1 MEKRAEAADATD
13 MRKKFIL
20 AGLLSMYMFHVNAS
34 QYKDSHIQKDTLTR
48 KTVLK
53 KTDIEL
59 VYSHYAQNGSN
70 SAVTGGIGTEKLTV
84 YAPGFNLKQSRGK
97 RILSIKAGSDIISSA
112 STDKIDFAR
121 SSASMLDARTYAN
134 LQITQLFPNKK
145 ISLSAGS
152 GFSIESDYFSLP
164 LSAAIIKTS
173 KDKMRTFGADLQV
186 FLDDLRWGRL
196 NPGYYSPQYL
206 IYPEELRYQDWFK
219 TKKRQSY
226 NLKLSFTGV
235 INKRNIIGVF
245 PEFSFQYGLL
255 STPFHR
261 VYFKDSAVAVE
272 RLPGSRVKFG
282 LGLKLNSFCGSRLIL
297 RNSMSLYTD
306 DFGILSLA
314 LENETAIKLSDKL
327 SLTPFF
333 RIYSQRGSMYF
344 APYRVHEKNEEFY
357 TSDYDLSDL
366 YTIKPGLGLRFQPLK
381 NIGKHFYWQE
391 FNLRYSYYSRSNGL
405 YAHML
410 TMVIAFSHQKKVNL

>member
-1 MEKRAEAADATD
+1 
-13 MRKKFIL
+13 MRKTFIL
-20 AGLLSMYMFHVNAS
+20 AGLLSMYMFHAQAS
-34 QYKDSHIQKDTLTR
+34 FYKDRLIQNDTAIR

-59 VYSHYAQNGSN
+59 VYSHYTQNGSN

-84 YAPGFNLKQSRGK
+84 YAPGFSLKQSKGN
-97 RILSIKAGSDIISSA
+97 RILSLKAGSDIISSA

-121 SSASMLDARTYAN
+121 SSASILDARTYAN
-134 LQITQLFPNKK
+134 LQITELFPKRG
-145 ISLSAGS
+145 ISLSAGT

-164 LSAAIIKTS
+164 LSATVIKTS
-173 KDKMRTFGADLQV
+173 KDKMRTYGADLQV

-206 IYPEELRYQDWFK
+206 IYPEELRYQDWFN

-261 VYFKDSAVAVE
+261 VYFKDSTVAVE
-272 RLPGSRVKFG
+272 RLPGSRAKFG
-282 LGLKLNSFCGSRLIL
+282 LGIKLNSFCGSRLVL
-297 RNSMSLYTD
+297 RNSMSFYTD
-306 DFGILSLA
+306 DFGILSCA
-314 LENETAIKLSDKL
+314 LENETVVKITSKL

-333 RIYSQRGSMYF
+333 RIYAQRGSLYF
-344 APYRVHEKNEEFY
+344 APYREHEKIEEFY
-357 TSDYDLSDL
+357 TSDYDLSDF
-366 YTIKPGLGLRFQPLK
+366 YTIKPGLGLRYQPLK
-381 NIGKHFYWQE
+381 SIGKHFYWQE
-391 FNLRYSYYSRSNGL
+391 LNLRYSYYSRSNGL
-405 YAHML
+405 YAHMM
-410 TMVIAFSHQKKVNL
+410 TMVIAFSHQKKINQ